1 MNNQIKSSH
10 TCQHTFNHGRLPN
23 GHAHPGQEDDEN
35 SQTID
40 RHLDESCNL
49 RPEELADEFPFE
61 FPIAFL
67 EGDARAF
74 GVVRVGGTAGTAT
87 AEPGSVLVPVVINY
101 DRGAEHRHDKD
112 IIDEDHKSREY
123 PERLQAWERRCETA
137 QEGCT
142 SGPGC
147 DAHCQSRSSVHPAHP
162 CL

>member
-1 MNNQIKSSH
+1 MNNRIKSSH

-49 RPEELADEFPFE
+49 RPEELADEIPFE

-101 DRGAEHRHDKD
+101 DRGAEHGHYKNVV
-112 IIDEDHKSREY
+112 DENNKGREY
-123 PERLQAWERRCETA
+123 AEGLQARERRGERA
-137 QEGCT
+137 QEGGA
-142 SGPGC
+142 SGPGR
-147 DAHCQSRSSVHPAHP
+147 DPHREARATVHPAHP
-162 CL
+162 GL